1 LIDKLIYKLKVFLVT
16 IGLVF
21 VFVSCGKE
29 EKKPD
34 YLWPKEKF
42 VEVMTEIQI
51 TETVI
56 RLGIH
61 RAQDSIILKD
71 SLFAALFREMEV
83 NRAVYD
89 SNYNYYLKRPAEMEA
104 IFDEVMVNLSERSA
118 LLKEKKESET
128 E

>member
-1 LIDKLIYKLKVFLVT
+1 MKSKKVWECFLIDKLIYK
-16 IGLVF
+16 
-21 VFVSCGKE
+21 
-29 EKKPD
+29 
-34 YLWPKEKF
+34 
-42 VEVMTEIQI
+42 
-51 TETVI
+51 
-56 RLGIH
+56 
-61 RAQDSIILKD
+61 LKD